1 MIVSDIT
8 LKTNSL
14 QEQSF
19 LENKKQESKA
29 EVEKESTTLKY
40 TKDSIR
46 QELFN
51 SQKIKLT
58 SATQTE
64 IGVEQK
70 NENNWIMVNHDMY
83 GTRSSNQTIIGKHNL
98 DKLQVK
104 WRLINNVEIQDP
116 PIIIGNRGYVQ
127 DYSGNVLAF
136 DTRTGHVIWNVSAGI
151 GPTMGLTYDDAI
163 LFAIQDLRPPL
174 WQLML
179 PDGQTI
185 WESQVL
191 GDPKLGYKIDPF
203 PIVWNDYII
212 AGSGGGS
219 EMVRGNV
226 TALNGP
232 NGKIIWNFETTTGEW
247 VKPGKTPPN
256 GGATAWSGGS
266 LDPETGIVYIPLGS
280 AAPNY
285 NATTRQTPNLY
296 SNHMVA
302 LNITNGKIVWATPF
316 VAHGTVLDVKVPDTH
331 DWDTSWGS
339 SITKVTL
346 NNGTQKKVV
355 IGHDKMGNVM
365 AMDATTGKEIWWK
378 TVGKQFRTDVIPLP
392 NGSGIIWSYGVFSY
406 HAVDNDTL
414 YITATNR
421 SLNYLTDGIGGHV
434 VAGPNTFGLGSY
446 NGTIMAL
453 DLMTGKIKWQ
463 YQTQFPTRVSP
474 LVTDDVVFAR
484 LYPLYGKNKIWNNL
498 GIG

>member
-29 EVEKESTTLKY
+29 EVEKESTSLKY

-58 SATQTE
+58 SATQTV

-70 NENNWIMVNHDMY
+70 NENNWIMVNHDIY

-163 LFAIQDLRPPL
+163 LFASTGSKATILAINAT
-174 WQLML
+174 
-179 PDGQTI
+179 DGKTI

-203 PIVWNDYII
+203 PIVWNDYVV

-219 EMVRGNV
+219 
-226 TALNGP
+226 
-232 NGKIIWNFETTTGEW
+232 
-247 VKPGKTPPN
+247 
-256 GGATAWSGGS
+256 
-266 LDPETGIVYIPLGS
+266 
-280 AAPNY
+280 
-285 NATTRQTPNLY
+285 
-296 SNHMVA
+296 
-302 LNITNGKIVWATPF
+302 
-316 VAHGTVLDVKVPDTH
+316 
-331 DWDTSWGS
+331 
-339 SITKVTL
+339 
-346 NNGTQKKVV
+346 
-355 IGHDKMGNVM
+355 
-365 AMDATTGKEIWWK
+365 
-378 TVGKQFRTDVIPLP
+378 
-392 NGSGIIWSYGVFSY
+392 
-406 HAVDNDTL
+406 
-414 YITATNR
+414 
-421 SLNYLTDGIGGHV
+421 
-434 VAGPNTFGLGSY
+434 
-446 NGTIMAL
+446 
-453 DLMTGKIKWQ
+453 
-463 YQTQFPTRVSP
+463 
-474 LVTDDVVFAR
+474 
-484 LYPLYGKNKIWNNL
+484 
-498 GIG
+498 